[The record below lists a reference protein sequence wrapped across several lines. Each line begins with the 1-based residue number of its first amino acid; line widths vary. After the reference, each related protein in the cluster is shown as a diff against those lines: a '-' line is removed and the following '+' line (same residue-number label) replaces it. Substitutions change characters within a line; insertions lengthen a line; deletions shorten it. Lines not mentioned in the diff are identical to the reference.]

1 MCEHTETATI
11 PNPDPNGHLSA
22 STRRDFLRGAGTIG
36 AALLIPGT
44 SQVLSPAIATA
55 ATLDAGDEA
64 GLFPPRL
71 CRVSNAMHIHASFD
85 EVDGSFDGQ
94 LAEASRCG
102 INVMWP
108 TDHDWRMQAIGYL
121 TTLRFLNPETSNGT
135 VVSYQAST
143 SGSLATSTC
152 TLDSVISPADPT
164 GGSVHVAATSAGAD
178 PASARMNV
186 QPSDRLGANLTG
198 QTLAVDVLATSAGT
212 DAWLEVLI
220 NLSYHPP
227 QAGRPAGNY
236 QLSYRFGAA
245 PAGRQAQGLLGIVT
259 VPVTLGSGTPGSPL
273 IP

>member
-108 TDHDWRMQAIGYL
+108 TDHDWRM
-121 TTLRFLNPETSNGT
+121 
-135 VVSYQAST
+135 
-143 SGSLATSTC
+143 
-152 TLDSVISPADPT
+152 
-164 GGSVHVAATSAGAD
+164 
-178 PASARMNV
+178 
-186 QPSDRLGANLTG
+186 
-198 QTLAVDVLATSAGT
+198 
-212 DAWLEVLI
+212 
-220 NLSYHPP
+220 
-227 QAGRPAGNY
+227 
-236 QLSYRFGAA
+236 
-245 PAGRQAQGLLGIVT
+245 
-259 VPVTLGSGTPGSPL
+259 
-273 IP
+273 